1 MVAVGHVGVAVV
13 EVVEVA
19 KVVTIWIGMRGSVR
33 ERGSALSRVFSYCA
47 LAWGGRMLEFTS
59 ERAVVLEKPTW
70 RLYARNSAM
79 ARVVRDKAVD

>member
-1 MVAVGHVGVAVV
+1 MVAVGHVGVSVVEVV

-47 LAWGGRMLEFTS
+47 LAWGEGGCWYLLQS
-59 ERAVVLEKPTW
+59 E
-70 RLYARNSAM
+70 Y
-79 ARVVRDKAVD
+79 